1 MRARVKTREFRREN
15 FTKEERSRCRDVFLS
30 VQATLREVK
39 ARKTPS
45 ASSDVGGVFV
55 WRSSSSHPRDL
66 EPCDPASL
74 IIAWRRNR
82 YGHFGVSLRG
92 KVRHARVVGNL
103 NQCDRVRGL
112 PCRRD
117 LSPIAKQQ
125 IAGSLSAT
133 VGRRSARRVQ
143 PGNDHSASATP
154 LQTSNAH
161 HATVVIRP
169 IVRLRGRLL
178 LFSWNEQGAHF
189 PARLPR

>member
-1 MRARVKTREFRREN
+1 MEPAGIRSGVEANSRNPFCRSLRQCAPGRRQEN
-15 FTKEERSRCRDVFLS
+15 PAERISRRQERSRCLDVFFP

-55 WRSSSSHPRDL
+55 WRSSSSHPRDF

-82 YGHFGVSLRG
+82 YGHFGVWLRG

-103 NQCDRVRGL
+103 DQCDRVRGL
-112 PCRRD
+112 PRRRD

-133 VGRRSARRVQ
+133 VGRRSA
-143 PGNDHSASATP
+143 S
-154 LQTSNAH
+154 
-161 HATVVIRP
+161 RP
-169 IVRLRGRLL
+169 A
-178 LFSWNEQGAHF
+178 W
-189 PARLPR
+189 